1 MRAGGCVVEY
11 STRPSLTLA
20 TAALLV
26 LVGLACM
33 PSAPAAVPPLE
44 YVRRFEPSDTW
55 QATSGAADLPECA
68 GSTPTPTFGVAPE
81 GFDPS
86 AAATTNVGGYTFDVN
101 TFLGAGAYYDN
112 ATPIIGQNTITTN
125 LEAGYFWNGHET
137 LQHVVTSTT
146 TFISGSTAWGG
157 TAVSPK
163 YDRHATW
170 ATMLIGGRQ
179 TAGGGIYQDGIA
191 FGTNLRA
198 AAIASSWVSPAYA
211 LSFNLSLESF
221 LVPYERTFGVA
232 DVVNSSFGFTD
243 PDGTDA
249 LSVVMDAYA
258 FQNPLTTY
266 VTSAGNSGPG
276 SNTVGSPGSDY
287 NAITVGALANA
298 NTFDAVASFSSRAPQ
313 DFGYIDA
320 SGTTVSIAG
329 VRAAVDLSAPGALL
343 VSAFWGGQ
351 AGGNNPTLTSSTNQG
366 TAADAYSLGIA
377 GTSFA
382 SPLVA
387 GGAALVVSAAKTLP
401 VLASNPVAA
410 QSVVVKSLLLTGADK
425 TAGWSNGQQTVTV
438 GGTTYLRTTQ
448 SLDYAA
454 GAGRMD
460 LATTFGLQ
468 VGGQT
473 DVVGTGTGSL
483 GAVAKTGWDYGSAVL
498 GTSNDYLIADVLTG
512 STTLTASVNWLR
524 NRYFDY
530 ATTDYADV
538 AQANLNL
545 SVWLLDE
552 SNAFTTLIAR
562 SESLYNTVEH
572 LSFLVPRSGRYGL
585 RVEYPVNTF
594 DNTAGDVWGSPT
606 YPQDYAVSWSAVPEP
621 SLAATTLA
629 AVALA
634 AMSSRA
640 RSGRVFGP
648 SFFVRHPAAPRE
660 MQASPVCFNGEAAE
674 VGHRQRHDADFHS
687 GEVRF
692 GHAHG
697 PRTRP
702 GEIPSEK
709 HLRRIVGVVGHPR
722 EADER

>member
-1 MRAGGCVVEY
+1 MVPVSPVLGAL
-11 STRPSLTLA
+11 PSIE
-20 TAALLV
+20 
-26 LVGLACM
+26 G
-33 PSAPAAVPPLE
+33 
-44 YVRRFEPSDTW
+44 VRRLDRADSW
-55 QATSGAADLPECA
+55 QATVGAAGMTELVGA
-68 GSTPTPTFGVAPE
+68 MPTPTFGIAPDQ
-81 GFDPS
+81 FDPS
-86 AAATTNVGGYTFDVN
+86 ATAVTTVGGYTFDIN

-112 ATPIIGQNTITTN
+112 STPIIGQNTVTTN

-137 LQHVVTSTT
+137 LQHVVTNTT
-146 TFISGSTAWGG
+146 NFISGSTAWGG
-157 TAVSPK
+157 ASVAPK

-179 TAGGGIYQDGIA
+179 TVGGGIYQDGIA
-191 FGTNLRA
+191 FGTDLRA

-211 LSFNLSLESF
+211 LSFNLTVESF

-258 FQNPLTTY
+258 FQNPRTTY

-287 NAITVGALANA
+287 NAITVGALTNANA
-298 NTFDAVASFSSRAPQ
+298 FDAVASFSSRAPQ

-320 SGTTVSIAG
+320 SGTAVSIAG
-329 VRAAVDLSAPGALL
+329 VRAAVDISAPGASL

-351 AGGNNPTLTSSTNQG
+351 AGGNNTTLTSSTNQG
-366 TAADAYSLGIA
+366 TSADLYSLGIA

-382 SPLVA
+382 APLVA

-410 QSVVVKSLLLTGADK
+410 QSIVVKSLLLTGADK
-425 TAGWSNGQQTVTV
+425 TTGWSNGQQTVTV
-438 GGTTYLRTTQ
+438 GGTTYIRTTQ

-460 LATTFGLQ
+460 LATTFDLQ

-473 DVVGTGTGSL
+473 DVVGTGTGTL
-483 GAVAKTGWDYGSAVL
+483 GTVARTGWDYGSAVI
-498 GTSNDYLIADVLTG
+498 GTTNDYVIADVLTG
-512 STTLTASVNWLR
+512 STTLTASVDWLR

-530 ATTDYADV
+530 TTTDYADV

-545 SVWLLDE
+545 SVWQLDG
-552 SNAFTTLIAR
+552 SNSFTTLVAR

-572 LSFLVPRSGRYGL
+572 LSFLLPQSGRYGL

-594 DNTAGDVWGSPT
+594 DNTTGGVWGSPS
-606 YPQDYAVSWSAVPEP
+606 YPQDYAISWSAVPEP

-629 AVALA
+629 AVAIA
-634 AMSSRA
+634 AVISRS
-640 RSGRVFGP
+640 RCDRKLG
-648 SFFVRHPAAPRE
+648 
-660 MQASPVCFNGEAAE
+660 
-674 VGHRQRHDADFHS
+674 
-687 GEVRF
+687 
-692 GHAHG
+692 
-697 PRTRP
+697 
-702 GEIPSEK
+702 
-709 HLRRIVGVVGHPR
+709 L
-722 EADER
+722 

>member
-1 MRAGGCVVEY
+1 M
-11 STRPSLTLA
+11 RPSRPPCTTA
-20 TAALLV
+20 TGAFLVAVAAACLV
-26 LVGLACM
+26 LAGVV
-33 PSAPAAVPPLE
+33 PVSPAIGAVPVIGGL
-44 YVRRFEPSDTW
+44 RRLDPANSW
-55 QATSGAADLPECA
+55 QATVGPAYLQDLPA
-68 GSTPTPTFGVAPE
+68 GSTPVPTFGIAPE
-81 GFDPS
+81 QSDPS
-86 AAATTNVGGYTFDVN
+86 AAAVTTVGGYTFDIN

-112 ATPIIGQNTITTN
+112 ATPIIGQNTVTTN

-137 LQHVVTSTT
+137 LQHVVTNTT
-146 TFISGSTAWGG
+146 NFISGSTAWGG
-157 TAVSPK
+157 DSVPAK

-179 TAGGGIYQDGIA
+179 TVGGGIYQDGIA
-191 FGTNLRA
+191 FGTDLRA
-198 AAIASSWVSPAYA
+198 AAIASDWVSPAYA
-211 LSFNLSLESF
+211 LSFNLTVESF

-287 NAITVGALANA
+287 NAITVGALTNA
-298 NTFDAVASFSSRAPQ
+298 NTFDTVASFSSRAPQ

-320 SGTTVSIAG
+320 SGTAVSIAG
-329 VRAAVDLSAPGALL
+329 VRAAVDISAPGASL

-366 TAADAYSLGIA
+366 TSADLYSLGIA

-382 SPLVA
+382 APLVA

-401 VLASNPVAA
+401 VLASNPAA
-410 QSVVVKSLLLTGADK
+410 SQSIVVKSLLLTGADK
-425 TAGWSNGQQTVTV
+425 TTGWSNGQQTVTV

-454 GAGRMD
+454 GAGRLD

-468 VGGQT
+468 VGGQI
-473 DVVGTGTGSL
+473 DVVGTGTGNL
-483 GAVAKTGWDYGSAVL
+483 GTVARTGWDYGSAVI
-498 GTSNDYLIADVLTG
+498 GSRNDYVIADALTG
-512 STTLTASVNWLR
+512 STTLTASVDWLR

-530 ATTDYADV
+530 ATTTYADV

-545 SVWLLDE
+545 SVWQLDAT
-552 SNAFTTLIAR
+552 NAFTTLIAR

-572 LSFLVPRSGRYGL
+572 LSFLLPQSGRYGL
-585 RVEYPVNTF
+585 RIEYPANTF
-594 DNTAGDVWGSPT
+594 DNTAGGVWGSAT

-621 SLAATTLA
+621 SLAATSLA
-629 AVALA
+629 AVAIA
-634 AMSSRA
+634 AVIGRS
-640 RSGRVFGP
+640 RSGRVFG
-648 SFFVRHPAAPRE
+648 S
-660 MQASPVCFNGEAAE
+660 
-674 VGHRQRHDADFHS
+674 
-687 GEVRF
+687 
-692 GHAHG
+692 
-697 PRTRP
+697 
-702 GEIPSEK
+702 
-709 HLRRIVGVVGHPR
+709 
-722 EADER
+722 

>member
-1 MRAGGCVVEY
+1 M
-11 STRPSLTLA
+11 RPSRPPCTTA
-20 TAALLV
+20 TGAFLVAVAAACLV
-26 LVGLACM
+26 LAGVV
-33 PSAPAAVPPLE
+33 PVSPAIGAVPVIGGL
-44 YVRRFEPSDTW
+44 RRLDPANSW
-55 QATSGAADLPECA
+55 QATVGPAYLQDLPA
-68 GSTPTPTFGVAPE
+68 GSTPVPTFGIAPE
-81 GFDPS
+81 QSDPS
-86 AAATTNVGGYTFDVN
+86 AAAVTTVGGYTFDIN

-112 ATPIIGQNTITTN
+112 ATPIIGQNTVTTN

-137 LQHVVTSTT
+137 LQHVVTNTT
-146 TFISGSTAWGG
+146 NFISGSTAWGG
-157 TAVSPK
+157 DSVPAK

-179 TAGGGIYQDGIA
+179 TVGGGIYQDGIA
-191 FGTNLRA
+191 FGTDLRA
-198 AAIASSWVSPAYA
+198 AAIASDWVSPAYA
-211 LSFNLSLESF
+211 LSFNLTVESF

-287 NAITVGALANA
+287 NAITVGALTNA
-298 NTFDAVASFSSRAPQ
+298 NTFDTVASFSSRAPQ

-320 SGTTVSIAG
+320 SGTAVSIAG
-329 VRAAVDLSAPGALL
+329 VRAAVDISAPGASL

-366 TAADAYSLGIA
+366 TSADLYSLGIA

-382 SPLVA
+382 APLVA

-401 VLASNPVAA
+401 VLASNPAAA
-410 QSVVVKSLLLTGADK
+410 QSIVVKSLLLTGADK
-425 TAGWSNGQQTVTV
+425 TTGWSNGQQTVTV

-454 GAGRMD
+454 GAGRLD

-468 VGGQT
+468 VGGQI
-473 DVVGTGTGSL
+473 DVVGTGTGNL
-483 GAVAKTGWDYGSAVL
+483 GTVARTGWDYGSAVI
-498 GTSNDYLIADVLTG
+498 GSRNDYVIADALTG
-512 STTLTASVNWLR
+512 STTLTASVDWLR

-530 ATTDYADV
+530 ATTTYADV

-545 SVWLLDE
+545 SVWQLDAT
-552 SNAFTTLIAR
+552 NAFTTLIAR

-572 LSFLVPRSGRYGL
+572 LSFLLPQSGRYGL
-585 RVEYPVNTF
+585 RIEYPANTF
-594 DNTAGDVWGSPT
+594 DNTAGGGWGSPT

-621 SLAATTLA
+621 SLAATSLA
-629 AVALA
+629 AVAIA
-634 AMSSRA
+634 AVIGRS
-640 RSGRVFGP
+640 RSGRVFG
-648 SFFVRHPAAPRE
+648 S
-660 MQASPVCFNGEAAE
+660 
-674 VGHRQRHDADFHS
+674 
-687 GEVRF
+687 
-692 GHAHG
+692 
-697 PRTRP
+697 
-702 GEIPSEK
+702 
-709 HLRRIVGVVGHPR
+709 
-722 EADER
+722 

>member
-1 MRAGGCVVEY
+1 MRPWAPIV
-11 STRPSLTLA
+11 
-20 TAALLV
+20 
-26 LVGLACM
+26 
-33 PSAPAAVPPLE
+33 APATSRFLAAVAAACLAVGEGAPVTPAHGALPPLE
-44 YVRRFEPSDTW
+44 GLHRLASTGSW
-55 QATSGAADLPECA
+55 QATLGTADVPESF
-68 GSTPTPTFGVAPE
+68 GSTPTPTFGVAPQ

-86 AAATTNVGGYTFDVN
+86 ATATTNVGGYTFDVN

-137 LQHVVTSTT
+137 LQHVVTNTT
-146 TFISGSTAWGG
+146 NFISGSTAWGG
-157 TAVSPK
+157 TAVEPK

-179 TAGGGIYQDGIA
+179 TVGGGIYQDGIA
-191 FGTNLRA
+191 FGTDLRA
-198 AAIASSWVSPAYA
+198 AAIASNWVSPAYA
-211 LSFNLSLESF
+211 LSFNLTVESF
-221 LVPYERTFGVA
+221 LVPYQQTFGVA

-287 NAITVGALANA
+287 NAITVGALTNANA
-298 NTFDAVASFSSRAPQ
+298 FDAVASFSSRAPQ

-329 VRAAVDLSAPGALL
+329 VRAAVDLSAPGASL

-366 TAADAYSLGIA
+366 TSADLYSLGIV

-438 GGTTYLRTTQ
+438 GGTTYLQTTQ

-473 DVVGTGTGSL
+473 DVVGTGAGSL
-483 GAVAKTGWDYGSAVL
+483 GAVARTGWDYGSAVL
-498 GTSNDYLIADVLTG
+498 GTSNDYVIADVLTG

-545 SVWLLDE
+545 SIWELGA
-552 SNAFTTLIAR
+552 SNAFSTLIAR

-572 LSFLVPRSGRYGL
+572 LSFLLPRSGRYGL
-585 RVEYPVNTF
+585 RVEYPANTF
-594 DNTAGDVWGSPT
+594 DNTTGDVWGSPT

-621 SLAATTLA
+621 SLTAAGLA
-629 AVALA
+629 AVAIGSA
-634 AMSSRA
+634 IR
-640 RSGRVFGP
+640 R
-648 SFFVRHPAAPRE
+648 
-660 MQASPVCFNGEAAE
+660 
-674 VGHRQRHDADFHS
+674 RQRRW
-687 GEVRF
+687 GIT
-692 GHAHG
+692 G
-697 PRTRP
+697 
-702 GEIPSEK
+702 
-709 HLRRIVGVVGHPR
+709 
-722 EADER
+722 

>member
-1 MRAGGCVVEY
+1 M
-11 STRPSLTLA
+11 RPSRPPCTSA
-20 TAALLV
+20 TGAFLVAVAAACLV
-26 LVGLACM
+26 LAGVV
-33 PSAPAAVPPLE
+33 PVSPAIGAVPVIGGL
-44 YVRRFEPSDTW
+44 RRLDPANSW
-55 QATSGAADLPECA
+55 QATVGPAYLQDLPA
-68 GSTPTPTFGVAPE
+68 GSTPVPTFGIAPE
-81 GFDPS
+81 QSDPS
-86 AAATTNVGGYTFDVN
+86 AAAVTTVGGYTFDIN

-112 ATPIIGQNTITTN
+112 ATPIIGQNTVTTN

-137 LQHVVTSTT
+137 LQHVVTNTT
-146 TFISGSTAWGG
+146 NFISGSTAWGG
-157 TAVSPK
+157 DSVPAK

-179 TAGGGIYQDGIA
+179 TVGGGIYQDGIA
-191 FGTNLRA
+191 FGTDLRA
-198 AAIASSWVSPAYA
+198 AAIASDWVSPAYA
-211 LSFNLSLESF
+211 LSFNLTVESF

-287 NAITVGALANA
+287 NAITVGALTNA
-298 NTFDAVASFSSRAPQ
+298 NTFDTVASFSSRAPQ

-320 SGTTVSIAG
+320 SGTAVSIAG
-329 VRAAVDLSAPGALL
+329 VRAAVDISAPGASL

-366 TAADAYSLGIA
+366 TSADLYSLGIA

-382 SPLVA
+382 APLVA

-401 VLASNPVAA
+401 VLASNPAAA
-410 QSVVVKSLLLTGADK
+410 QSIVVKSLLLTGADK
-425 TAGWSNGQQTVTV
+425 TTGWSNGQQTVTV

-454 GAGRMD
+454 GAGRLD

-468 VGGQT
+468 VGGQI
-473 DVVGTGTGSL
+473 DVVGTGTGNL
-483 GAVAKTGWDYGSAVL
+483 GTVARTGWDYGSAVI
-498 GTSNDYLIADVLTG
+498 GSRNDYVIADALTG
-512 STTLTASVNWLR
+512 STTLTASVDWLR

-530 ATTDYADV
+530 ATTTYADV

-545 SVWLLDE
+545 SVWQLDAT
-552 SNAFTTLIAR
+552 NAFTTLIAR

-572 LSFLVPRSGRYGL
+572 LSFLLPQSGRYGL
-585 RVEYPVNTF
+585 RIEYPANTF
-594 DNTAGDVWGSPT
+594 DNTAGGVWGSAT

-621 SLAATTLA
+621 SLAATSLA
-629 AVALA
+629 AVAIA
-634 AMSSRA
+634 AVIGRS
-640 RSGRVFGP
+640 RSGRVFG
-648 SFFVRHPAAPRE
+648 S
-660 MQASPVCFNGEAAE
+660 
-674 VGHRQRHDADFHS
+674 
-687 GEVRF
+687 
-692 GHAHG
+692 
-697 PRTRP
+697 
-702 GEIPSEK
+702 
-709 HLRRIVGVVGHPR
+709 
-722 EADER
+722 

>member
-1 MRAGGCVVEY
+1 
-11 STRPSLTLA
+11 
-20 TAALLV
+20 
-26 LVGLACM
+26 VG
-33 PSAPAAVPPLE
+33 PAYL
-44 YVRRFEPSDTW
+44 
-55 QATSGAADLPECA
+55 QDLPA
-68 GSTPTPTFGVAPE
+68 GSTPVPTFGIAPE
-81 GFDPS
+81 QSDPS
-86 AAATTNVGGYTFDVN
+86 AAAVTTVGGYTFDIN

-112 ATPIIGQNTITTN
+112 ATPIIGQNTVTTN

-137 LQHVVTSTT
+137 LQHVVTNTT
-146 TFISGSTAWGG
+146 NFISGSTAWGG
-157 TAVSPK
+157 DSVPAK

-179 TAGGGIYQDGIA
+179 TVGGGIYQDGIA
-191 FGTNLRA
+191 FGTDLRA
-198 AAIASSWVSPAYA
+198 AAIASDWVSPAYA
-211 LSFNLSLESF
+211 LSFNLTVESF

-287 NAITVGALANA
+287 NAITVGALTNA
-298 NTFDAVASFSSRAPQ
+298 NTFDTVASFSSRAPQ

-320 SGTTVSIAG
+320 SGTAVSIAG
-329 VRAAVDLSAPGALL
+329 VRAAVDISAPGASL

-366 TAADAYSLGIA
+366 TSADLYSLGIA

-382 SPLVA
+382 APLVA

-401 VLASNPVAA
+401 VLASNPAAA
-410 QSVVVKSLLLTGADK
+410 QSIVVKSLLLTGADK
-425 TAGWSNGQQTVTV
+425 TTGWSNGQQTVTV

-454 GAGRMD
+454 GAGRLD

-468 VGGQT
+468 VGGQI
-473 DVVGTGTGSL
+473 DVVGTGTGNL
-483 GAVAKTGWDYGSAVL
+483 GTVARTGWDYGSAVI
-498 GTSNDYLIADVLTG
+498 GSRNDYVIADALTG
-512 STTLTASVNWLR
+512 STTLTASVDWLR

-530 ATTDYADV
+530 ATTTYADV

-545 SVWLLDE
+545 SVWQLDAT
-552 SNAFTTLIAR
+552 NAFTTLIAR

-572 LSFLVPRSGRYGL
+572 LSFLLPQSGRYGL
-585 RVEYPVNTF
+585 RIEYPSNTF
-594 DNTAGDVWGSPT
+594 DNTAGGVWGSPT

-621 SLAATTLA
+621 SLAATSLA
-629 AVALA
+629 AVAIA
-634 AMSSRA
+634 AVIGRS
-640 RSGRVFGP
+640 RSGRVFG
-648 SFFVRHPAAPRE
+648 S
-660 MQASPVCFNGEAAE
+660 
-674 VGHRQRHDADFHS
+674 
-687 GEVRF
+687 
-692 GHAHG
+692 
-697 PRTRP
+697 
-702 GEIPSEK
+702 
-709 HLRRIVGVVGHPR
+709 
-722 EADER
+722 

>member
-1 MRAGGCVVEY
+1 
-11 STRPSLTLA
+11 
-20 TAALLV
+20 
-26 LVGLACM
+26 
-33 PSAPAAVPPLE
+33 
-44 YVRRFEPSDTW
+44 
-55 QATSGAADLPECA
+55 
-68 GSTPTPTFGVAPE
+68 
-81 GFDPS
+81 
-86 AAATTNVGGYTFDVN
+86 
-101 TFLGAGAYYDN
+101 
-112 ATPIIGQNTITTN
+112 
-125 LEAGYFWNGHET
+125 
-137 LQHVVTSTT
+137 
-146 TFISGSTAWGG
+146 
-157 TAVSPK
+157 
-163 YDRHATW
+163 
-170 ATMLIGGRQ
+170 
-179 TAGGGIYQDGIA
+179 
-191 FGTNLRA
+191 
-198 AAIASSWVSPAYA
+198 
-211 LSFNLSLESF
+211 
-221 LVPYERTFGVA
+221 VA

-468 VGGQT
+468 VGGQI

>member
-1 MRAGGCVVEY
+1 M
-11 STRPSLTLA
+11 RPSRPPCTSA
-20 TAALLV
+20 TGAFLVAVAAACLV
-26 LVGLACM
+26 LAGVV
-33 PSAPAAVPPLE
+33 PVSPAIGAVPVIGGL
-44 YVRRFEPSDTW
+44 RRLDPANSW
-55 QATSGAADLPECA
+55 QATVGPAYLQDLPA
-68 GSTPTPTFGVAPE
+68 GSTPVPTFGIAPE
-81 GFDPS
+81 QSDPS
-86 AAATTNVGGYTFDVN
+86 AAAVTTVGGYTFDIN

-112 ATPIIGQNTITTN
+112 ATPIIGQNTVTTN

-137 LQHVVTSTT
+137 LQHVVTNTT
-146 TFISGSTAWGG
+146 NFISGSTAWGG
-157 TAVSPK
+157 DSVPAK

-179 TAGGGIYQDGIA
+179 TVGGGIYQDGIA
-191 FGTNLRA
+191 FGTDLRA
-198 AAIASSWVSPAYA
+198 AAIASDWVSPAYA
-211 LSFNLSLESF
+211 LSFNLTVESF

-287 NAITVGALANA
+287 NAITVGALTNA
-298 NTFDAVASFSSRAPQ
+298 NTFDTVASFSSRAPQ

-320 SGTTVSIAG
+320 SGTAVSIAG
-329 VRAAVDLSAPGALL
+329 VRAAVDISAPGASL

-366 TAADAYSLGIA
+366 TSADLYSLGIA

-382 SPLVA
+382 APLVA

-401 VLASNPVAA
+401 VLASNPAA
-410 QSVVVKSLLLTGADK
+410 SQSIVVKSLLLTGADK
-425 TAGWSNGQQTVTV
+425 TTGWSNGQQTVTV

-454 GAGRMD
+454 GAGRLD

-468 VGGQT
+468 VGGQI
-473 DVVGTGTGSL
+473 DVVGTGTGNL
-483 GAVAKTGWDYGSAVL
+483 GTVARTGWDYGSAVI
-498 GTSNDYLIADVLTG
+498 GSRNDYVIADALTG
-512 STTLTASVNWLR
+512 STTLTASVDWLR

-530 ATTDYADV
+530 ATTTYADV

-545 SVWLLDE
+545 SVWQLDAT
-552 SNAFTTLIAR
+552 NAFTTLIAR

-572 LSFLVPRSGRYGL
+572 LSFLLPQSGRYGL
-585 RVEYPVNTF
+585 RIEYPANTF
-594 DNTAGDVWGSPT
+594 DNTAGGVWGSPT

-621 SLAATTLA
+621 SLAATSLA
-629 AVALA
+629 AVAIA
-634 AMSSRA
+634 AVIGRS
-640 RSGRVFGP
+640 RSGRVFG
-648 SFFVRHPAAPRE
+648 S
-660 MQASPVCFNGEAAE
+660 
-674 VGHRQRHDADFHS
+674 
-687 GEVRF
+687 
-692 GHAHG
+692 
-697 PRTRP
+697 
-702 GEIPSEK
+702 
-709 HLRRIVGVVGHPR
+709 
-722 EADER
+722 

>member
-1 MRAGGCVVEY
+1 M
-11 STRPSLTLA
+11 RPSRPPCTTA
-20 TAALLV
+20 TGAFLVAVAAACLV
-26 LVGLACM
+26 LAGVV
-33 PSAPAAVPPLE
+33 PVSPAIGAVPVIGGL
-44 YVRRFEPSDTW
+44 RRLDPANSW
-55 QATSGAADLPECA
+55 QATVGPAYLQDLPA
-68 GSTPTPTFGVAPE
+68 GSTPVPTFGIAPE
-81 GFDPS
+81 QSDPS
-86 AAATTNVGGYTFDVN
+86 AAAVTTVGGYTFDIN

-112 ATPIIGQNTITTN
+112 ATPIIGQNTVTTN

-137 LQHVVTSTT
+137 LQHVVTNTT
-146 TFISGSTAWGG
+146 NFISGSTAWGG
-157 TAVSPK
+157 DSVPAK

-179 TAGGGIYQDGIA
+179 TVGGGIYQDGIA
-191 FGTNLRA
+191 FGTDLRA
-198 AAIASSWVSPAYA
+198 AAIASDWESPAYA
-211 LSFNLSLESF
+211 LSFNLTVESF

-287 NAITVGALANA
+287 NAITVGALTNA
-298 NTFDAVASFSSRAPQ
+298 NTFDTVASFSSRAPQ

-320 SGTTVSIAG
+320 SGTAVSIAG
-329 VRAAVDLSAPGALL
+329 VRAAVDISAPGASL

-366 TAADAYSLGIA
+366 TSADLYSLGIA

-382 SPLVA
+382 APLVA

-401 VLASNPVAA
+401 VLASNPAA
-410 QSVVVKSLLLTGADK
+410 SQSIVVKSLLLTGADK
-425 TAGWSNGQQTVTV
+425 TTGWSNGQQTVTV

-454 GAGRMD
+454 GAGRLD

-468 VGGQT
+468 VGGQI
-473 DVVGTGTGSL
+473 DVVGTGTGNL
-483 GAVAKTGWDYGSAVL
+483 GTVARTGWDYGSAVI
-498 GTSNDYLIADVLTG
+498 GSRNDYVIADALTG
-512 STTLTASVNWLR
+512 STTLTASVDWLR

-530 ATTDYADV
+530 ATTTYADV

-545 SVWLLDE
+545 SVWQLDAT
-552 SNAFTTLIAR
+552 NAFTTLIAR

-572 LSFLVPRSGRYGL
+572 LSFLLPQSGRYGL
-585 RVEYPVNTF
+585 RIEYPANTF
-594 DNTAGDVWGSPT
+594 DNTAGGVWGSAT

-621 SLAATTLA
+621 SLAATSLA
-629 AVALA
+629 AVAIA
-634 AMSSRA
+634 AVIGRS
-640 RSGRVFGP
+640 RSGRVFG
-648 SFFVRHPAAPRE
+648 S
-660 MQASPVCFNGEAAE
+660 
-674 VGHRQRHDADFHS
+674 
-687 GEVRF
+687 
-692 GHAHG
+692 
-697 PRTRP
+697 
-702 GEIPSEK
+702 
-709 HLRRIVGVVGHPR
+709 
-722 EADER
+722 

>member
-1 MRAGGCVVEY
+1 VIGGL
-11 STRPSLTLA
+11 RRLD
-20 TAALLV
+20 
-26 LVGLACM
+26 
-33 PSAPAAVPPLE
+33 PAN
-44 YVRRFEPSDTW
+44 SW
-55 QATSGAADLPECA
+55 QATVGPAYLQDLPA
-68 GSTPTPTFGVAPE
+68 GSTPVPTFGIAPE
-81 GFDPS
+81 QSDPS
-86 AAATTNVGGYTFDVN
+86 AAAVTTVGGYTFDIN

-112 ATPIIGQNTITTN
+112 ATPIIGQNTVTTN

-137 LQHVVTSTT
+137 LQHVVTNTT
-146 TFISGSTAWGG
+146 NFISGSTAWGG
-157 TAVSPK
+157 DSVPAK

-179 TAGGGIYQDGIA
+179 TVGGGIYQDGIA
-191 FGTNLRA
+191 FGTDLRA
-198 AAIASSWVSPAYA
+198 AAIASDWVSPAYA
-211 LSFNLSLESF
+211 LSFNLTVESF

-287 NAITVGALANA
+287 NAITVGALTNA
-298 NTFDAVASFSSRAPQ
+298 NTFDTVASFSSRAPQ

-320 SGTTVSIAG
+320 SGTAVSIAG
-329 VRAAVDLSAPGALL
+329 VRAAVDISAPGASL

-366 TAADAYSLGIA
+366 TSADLYSLGIA

-382 SPLVA
+382 APLVA

-401 VLASNPVAA
+401 VLASNPAAA
-410 QSVVVKSLLLTGADK
+410 QSIVVKSLLLTGADK
-425 TAGWSNGQQTVTV
+425 TTGWSNGQQTVTV

-454 GAGRMD
+454 GAGRLD

-468 VGGQT
+468 VGGQI
-473 DVVGTGTGSL
+473 DVVGTGTGNL
-483 GAVAKTGWDYGSAVL
+483 GTVARTGWDYGSAVI
-498 GTSNDYLIADVLTG
+498 GSRNDYVIADALTG
-512 STTLTASVNWLR
+512 STTLTASVDWLR

-530 ATTDYADV
+530 ATTTYADV

-545 SVWLLDE
+545 SVWQLDAT
-552 SNAFTTLIAR
+552 NAFTTLIAR

-572 LSFLVPRSGRYGL
+572 LSFLLPQSGRYGL
-585 RVEYPVNTF
+585 RIEYPANTF
-594 DNTAGDVWGSPT
+594 DNTAGGVWGSPT

-621 SLAATTLA
+621 SLAATSLA
-629 AVALA
+629 AVAIA
-634 AMSSRA
+634 AVIGRS
-640 RSGRVFGP
+640 RSGRVFG
-648 SFFVRHPAAPRE
+648 S
-660 MQASPVCFNGEAAE
+660 
-674 VGHRQRHDADFHS
+674 
-687 GEVRF
+687 
-692 GHAHG
+692 
-697 PRTRP
+697 
-702 GEIPSEK
+702 
-709 HLRRIVGVVGHPR
+709 
-722 EADER
+722 

>member
-1 MRAGGCVVEY
+1 MRPWATIVAPAT
-11 STRPSLTLA
+11 SRFLA
-20 TAALLV
+20 AVAAACLAVGEGAPVTPAHAAL
-26 LVGLACM
+26 
-33 PSAPAAVPPLE
+33 PPLE
-44 YVRRFEPSDTW
+44 GLHRLASTGSW
-55 QATSGAADLPECA
+55 QATLGTADVPESF
-68 GSTPTPTFGVAPE
+68 GSTPTPTFGVAPQ

-112 ATPIIGQNTITTN
+112 ATPITGQNTITTN

-137 LQHVVTSTT
+137 LQHVVTNTT
-146 TFISGSTAWGG
+146 NFISGSTAWGG
-157 TAVSPK
+157 TAVEPK

-179 TAGGGIYQDGIA
+179 TVGGGIYQDGIA
-191 FGTNLRA
+191 FGTDLRA
-198 AAIASSWVSPAYA
+198 AAIASNWVSPAYA
-211 LSFNLSLESF
+211 LSFNLTVESF
-221 LVPYERTFGVA
+221 LVPYQQTFGVA

-287 NAITVGALANA
+287 NAITVGALTNANA
-298 NTFDAVASFSSRAPQ
+298 FDAMASFSSRAPQ

-329 VRAAVDLSAPGALL
+329 VRAAVDLSAPGASL

-366 TAADAYSLGIA
+366 TSADLYSLGIV

-438 GGTTYLRTTQ
+438 GGTTYLQTTQ

-483 GAVAKTGWDYGSAVL
+483 GAVARTGWDYGSAVL
-498 GTSNDYLIADVLTG
+498 GTSNDYVIADVLTG

-545 SVWLLDE
+545 SIWELGA
-552 SNAFTTLIAR
+552 SNAFSTLIAR

-572 LSFLVPRSGRYGL
+572 LSFLLPRSGRYGL
-585 RVEYPVNTF
+585 RVEYPANTF

-621 SLAATTLA
+621 SLTAAGLA
-629 AVALA
+629 AVAIGSA
-634 AMSSRA
+634 IR
-640 RSGRVFGP
+640 R
-648 SFFVRHPAAPRE
+648 
-660 MQASPVCFNGEAAE
+660 
-674 VGHRQRHDADFHS
+674 RQRRW
-687 GEVRF
+687 GIT
-692 GHAHG
+692 G
-697 PRTRP
+697 
-702 GEIPSEK
+702 
-709 HLRRIVGVVGHPR
+709 
-722 EADER
+722 

>member
-1 MRAGGCVVEY
+1 M
-11 STRPSLTLA
+11 RPSRPPCTTA
-20 TAALLV
+20 TGAFLVAVAAACLV
-26 LVGLACM
+26 LAGVV
-33 PSAPAAVPPLE
+33 PVSPAIGAVPVIGGL
-44 YVRRFEPSDTW
+44 RRLDPANSW
-55 QATSGAADLPECA
+55 QATVGPAYLQDLPA
-68 GSTPTPTFGVAPE
+68 GSTPVPTFGIAPE
-81 GFDPS
+81 QSDPS
-86 AAATTNVGGYTFDVN
+86 AAAVTTVGGYTFDIN

-112 ATPIIGQNTITTN
+112 ATPIIGQNTVTTN

-137 LQHVVTSTT
+137 LQHVVTNTT
-146 TFISGSTAWGG
+146 NFISGSTAWGG
-157 TAVSPK
+157 DSVPAK

-179 TAGGGIYQDGIA
+179 TVGGGIYQDGIA
-191 FGTNLRA
+191 FGTDLRA
-198 AAIASSWVSPAYA
+198 AAIASDWVSPAYA
-211 LSFNLSLESF
+211 LSFNLTVESF

-287 NAITVGALANA
+287 NAITVGALTNA
-298 NTFDAVASFSSRAPQ
+298 NTFDTVASFSSRAPQ

-320 SGTTVSIAG
+320 SGTAVSIAG
-329 VRAAVDLSAPGALL
+329 VRAAVDISAPGASL

-366 TAADAYSLGIA
+366 TSADLYSLGIA

-382 SPLVA
+382 APLVA

-401 VLASNPVAA
+401 VLASNPAA
-410 QSVVVKSLLLTGADK
+410 SQSIVVKSLLLTGADK
-425 TAGWSNGQQTVTV
+425 TTGWSNGQQTVTV

-454 GAGRMD
+454 GAGRLD

-468 VGGQT
+468 VGGQI
-473 DVVGTGTGSL
+473 DVVGTGTGNL
-483 GAVAKTGWDYGSAVL
+483 GTVARTGWDYGSAVI
-498 GTSNDYLIADVLTG
+498 GSRNDYVIADALTG
-512 STTLTASVNWLR
+512 STTLTASVDWLR

-530 ATTDYADV
+530 ATTTYADV

-545 SVWLLDE
+545 SVWQLDAT
-552 SNAFTTLIAR
+552 NAFTTLIAR

-572 LSFLVPRSGRYGL
+572 LSFLLPQSGRYGL
-585 RVEYPVNTF
+585 RIEYPANTF
-594 DNTAGDVWGSPT
+594 DNTAGGVWGSPT

-621 SLAATTLA
+621 SLAATSLA
-629 AVALA
+629 AVAIA
-634 AMSSRA
+634 AVIGRS
-640 RSGRVFGP
+640 RSGRVFG
-648 SFFVRHPAAPRE
+648 S
-660 MQASPVCFNGEAAE
+660 
-674 VGHRQRHDADFHS
+674 
-687 GEVRF
+687 
-692 GHAHG
+692 
-697 PRTRP
+697 
-702 GEIPSEK
+702 
-709 HLRRIVGVVGHPR
+709 
-722 EADER
+722 

>member
-1 MRAGGCVVEY
+1 VIGGL
-11 STRPSLTLA
+11 RRLD
-20 TAALLV
+20 
-26 LVGLACM
+26 
-33 PSAPAAVPPLE
+33 PAN
-44 YVRRFEPSDTW
+44 SW
-55 QATSGAADLPECA
+55 QATVGPAYLQDLPA
-68 GSTPTPTFGVAPE
+68 GSTPVPTFGIAPE
-81 GFDPS
+81 QSDPS
-86 AAATTNVGGYTFDVN
+86 AAAVTTVGGYTFDIN

-112 ATPIIGQNTITTN
+112 ATPIIGQNTVTTN

-137 LQHVVTSTT
+137 LQHVVTNTT
-146 TFISGSTAWGG
+146 NFISGSTAWGG
-157 TAVSPK
+157 DSVPAK

-179 TAGGGIYQDGIA
+179 TVGGGIYQDGIA
-191 FGTNLRA
+191 FGTDLRA
-198 AAIASSWVSPAYA
+198 AAIASDWVSPAYA
-211 LSFNLSLESF
+211 LSFNLTVESF

-287 NAITVGALANA
+287 NAITVGALTNA
-298 NTFDAVASFSSRAPQ
+298 NTFDTVASFSSRAPQ

-320 SGTTVSIAG
+320 SGTAVSIAG
-329 VRAAVDLSAPGALL
+329 VRAAVDISAPGASL

-366 TAADAYSLGIA
+366 TSADLYSLGIA

-382 SPLVA
+382 APLVA

-401 VLASNPVAA
+401 VLASNPAA
-410 QSVVVKSLLLTGADK
+410 SQSIVVKSLLLTGADK
-425 TAGWSNGQQTVTV
+425 TTGWSNGQQTVTV

-454 GAGRMD
+454 GAGRLD

-468 VGGQT
+468 VGGQI
-473 DVVGTGTGSL
+473 DVVGTGTGNL
-483 GAVAKTGWDYGSAVL
+483 GTVARTGWDYGSAVI
-498 GTSNDYLIADVLTG
+498 GSRNDYVIADALTG
-512 STTLTASVNWLR
+512 STTLTASVDWLR

-530 ATTDYADV
+530 ATTTYADV

-545 SVWLLDE
+545 SVWQLDAT
-552 SNAFTTLIAR
+552 NAFTTLIAR

-572 LSFLVPRSGRYGL
+572 LSFLLPQSGRYGL
-585 RVEYPVNTF
+585 RIEYPANTF
-594 DNTAGDVWGSPT
+594 DNTAGGVWGSPT

-621 SLAATTLA
+621 SLAATSLA
-629 AVALA
+629 AVAIA
-634 AMSSRA
+634 AVIGRS
-640 RSGRVFGP
+640 RSGRVFG
-648 SFFVRHPAAPRE
+648 S
-660 MQASPVCFNGEAAE
+660 
-674 VGHRQRHDADFHS
+674 
-687 GEVRF
+687 
-692 GHAHG
+692 
-697 PRTRP
+697 
-702 GEIPSEK
+702 
-709 HLRRIVGVVGHPR
+709 
-722 EADER
+722 

>member
-1 MRAGGCVVEY
+1 M
-11 STRPSLTLA
+11 RPSRPPCTTA
-20 TAALLV
+20 TGAFLVAVAAACLV
-26 LVGLACM
+26 LAGVV
-33 PSAPAAVPPLE
+33 PVSPAIGAVPVIGGL
-44 YVRRFEPSDTW
+44 RRLDPANSW
-55 QATSGAADLPECA
+55 QATVGPAYLQDLPA
-68 GSTPTPTFGVAPE
+68 GSTPVPTFGIAPE
-81 GFDPS
+81 QSDPS
-86 AAATTNVGGYTFDVN
+86 AAAVTTVGGYTFDIN

-112 ATPIIGQNTITTN
+112 ATPIIGQNTVTTN

-137 LQHVVTSTT
+137 LQHVVTNTT
-146 TFISGSTAWGG
+146 NFISGSTAWGG
-157 TAVSPK
+157 DSVPAK

-179 TAGGGIYQDGIA
+179 TVGGGIYQDGIA
-191 FGTNLRA
+191 FGTDLRA
-198 AAIASSWVSPAYA
+198 AAIASDWVSPAYA
-211 LSFNLSLESF
+211 LSFNLTVESF

-287 NAITVGALANA
+287 NAITVGALTNA
-298 NTFDAVASFSSRAPQ
+298 NTFDTVASFSSRAPQ

-320 SGTTVSIAG
+320 SGTAVSIAG
-329 VRAAVDLSAPGALL
+329 VRAAVDISAPGASL
-343 VSAFWGGQ
+343 VSAFWGGR

-366 TAADAYSLGIA
+366 TSADLYSLGIA

-382 SPLVA
+382 APLVA

-401 VLASNPVAA
+401 VLASNPAA
-410 QSVVVKSLLLTGADK
+410 SQSIVVKSLLLTGADK
-425 TAGWSNGQQTVTV
+425 TTGWSNGQQTVTV

-460 LATTFGLQ
+460 LAATFGLQ
-468 VGGQT
+468 VGGQI

-483 GAVAKTGWDYGSAVL
+483 GTVARTGWDYGSAVI
-498 GTSNDYLIADVLTG
+498 GSRNDYVIADALTG
-512 STTLTASVNWLR
+512 STTLTASVDWLR

-530 ATTDYADV
+530 ATTTYADV

-545 SVWLLDE
+545 SVWQLDAT
-552 SNAFTTLIAR
+552 NAFTTLIAR

-572 LSFLVPRSGRYGL
+572 LSFLLPQSGRYGL
-585 RVEYPVNTF
+585 RIEYPANTF
-594 DNTAGDVWGSPT
+594 DNTAGGVWGSPT

-621 SLAATTLA
+621 SLAATSLA
-629 AVALA
+629 AVAIA
-634 AMSSRA
+634 AVIGRS
-640 RSGRVFGP
+640 RSGRVFG
-648 SFFVRHPAAPRE
+648 S
-660 MQASPVCFNGEAAE
+660 
-674 VGHRQRHDADFHS
+674 
-687 GEVRF
+687 
-692 GHAHG
+692 
-697 PRTRP
+697 
-702 GEIPSEK
+702 
-709 HLRRIVGVVGHPR
+709 
-722 EADER
+722 

>member
-1 MRAGGCVVEY
+1 MVIAGHSAVRPWAPIVSPATSPFLAAVAAVSIAAGGGASV
-11 STRPSLTLA
+11 TPA
-20 TAALLV
+20 HGAA
-26 LVGLACM
+26 
-33 PSAPAAVPPLE
+33 PPLE
-44 YVRRFEPSDTW
+44 GLHRLASAGSW
-55 QATSGAADLPECA
+55 QATLGTADVPEFF
-68 GSTPTPTFGVAPE
+68 GSTPTPTFGVAPQ
-81 GFDPS
+81 GFDPL

-137 LQHVVTSTT
+137 LQHVVTNTT
-146 TFISGSTAWGG
+146 NFISGSTTWGG
-157 TAVSPK
+157 TAVAPK

-179 TAGGGIYQDGIA
+179 TVGGGIYQDGIA
-191 FGTNLRA
+191 FGTDLRA

-211 LSFNLSLESF
+211 LNFNLTVESF
-221 LVPYERTFGVA
+221 LVPYQQTFGVA

-287 NAITVGALANA
+287 NAITVGALTNANA
-298 NTFDAVASFSSRAPQ
+298 FDAVASFSSRAPQ

-329 VRAAVDLSAPGALL
+329 VRAAVDLSAPGASL

-366 TAADAYSLGIA
+366 TSADLYSLGIV

-425 TAGWSNGQQTVTV
+425 TAGWSNGQQAVTV
-438 GGTTYLRTTQ
+438 GGTTYLQTTQ

-483 GAVAKTGWDYGSAVL
+483 GAVARTGWDYGSAVL
-498 GTSNDYLIADVLTG
+498 GTSNDYVIADVLTG
-512 STTLTASVNWLR
+512 STNLTASINWLR

-545 SVWLLDE
+545 SIWELGA
-552 SNAFTTLIAR
+552 SNAFSTLIAR

-572 LSFLVPRSGRYGL
+572 LSFMLPRSGRYGL

-621 SLAATTLA
+621 SLTVAGLA
-629 AVALA
+629 AVAIGSA
-634 AMSSRA
+634 IR
-640 RSGRVFGP
+640 R
-648 SFFVRHPAAPRE
+648 
-660 MQASPVCFNGEAAE
+660 
-674 VGHRQRHDADFHS
+674 RQR
-687 GEVRF
+687 R
-692 GHAHG
+692 
-697 PRTRP
+697 
-702 GEIPSEK
+702 
-709 HLRRIVGVVGHPR
+709 
-722 EADER
+722 